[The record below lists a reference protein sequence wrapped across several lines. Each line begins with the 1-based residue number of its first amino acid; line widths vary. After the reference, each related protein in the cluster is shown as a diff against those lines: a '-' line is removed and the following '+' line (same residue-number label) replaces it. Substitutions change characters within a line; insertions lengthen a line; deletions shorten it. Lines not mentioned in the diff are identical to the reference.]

1 MEGLIVKALSGFYY
15 VKTEEETVEC
25 RARGRFR
32 LDGSS
37 PLVGDR
43 VSVSLDAQG
52 RGRVDEI
59 LPRKNMFI
67 RPAVANIDAL
77 VAVASAAEPETDP
90 FLIDRVAATAER
102 AGCEVIVCINK
113 ADRGDA
119 GRLASL
125 YADTGYSVVVTS
137 AAEREGIEELRAAIE
152 GKICAFSG
160 NSGVGKS
167 SLLNALEPSL
177 ALPTGE
183 ISEKLGRG
191 RHTTRHV
198 ELFRVA
204 GALVADTPGFGSFDV
219 EQMPTIPREELQ
231 YCFPEF
237 APYIGK
243 CRFDDCAHLKEP
255 DCAVR
260 EALAGGR
267 IAAERYRSYERLYEI
282 SSQMA
287 APGGARRRG

>member
-90 FLIDRVAATAER
+90 FLIDRVAASAER

-219 EQMPTIPREELQ
+219 EQMPPIPREELQ

-260 EALAGGR
+260 EALARGR

>member
-219 EQMPTIPREELQ
+219 EQMPPIPRGELQ

>member
-219 EQMPTIPREELQ
+219 EQMPPIPREELQ

-255 DCAVR
+255 NCAVR